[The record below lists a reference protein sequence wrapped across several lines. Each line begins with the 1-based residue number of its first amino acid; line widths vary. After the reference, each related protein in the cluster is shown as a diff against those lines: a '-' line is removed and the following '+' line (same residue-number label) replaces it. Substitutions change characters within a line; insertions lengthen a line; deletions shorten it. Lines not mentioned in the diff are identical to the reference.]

1 MQRDY
6 PAYQRLEGL
15 RVQDKTYLEALD
27 ITSHNLN
34 FAADDIARAAG
45 DIAKTK
51 NCLSL
56 PIPQI
61 IGV

>member
-27 ITSHNLN
+27 ITSHNFN

-45 DIAKTK
+45 DIARTK
-51 NCLSL
+51 K
-56 PIPQI
+56 
-61 IGV
+61 V